1 MKYVQALE
9 QLFDTAD
16 NALQVQK
23 FESLA
28 TLCERCLK
36 GQQVLIDVKPPC
48 KIFGDIHG
56 QVIIFMDCIN
66 MCTRT

>member
-16 NALQVQK
+16 HVMQVQK

-28 TLCERCLK
+28 TLCEHCLK

-56 QVIIFMDCIN
+56 QVIICVECIN
-66 MCTRT
+66 TCMRP